1 MNENVVQWVMLRETA
16 FLAKHLHLPL
26 RRKLAEYQTTDYG
39 IIDFACDTANDEVAV
54 VELETEV
61 ASTSKLSSVL
71 NRAPVTRISRRKSRT
86 RSVFSF
92 FMTRWERRRNLRG
105 ACMTK
110 AKSAAWN
117 CGRIP
122 CWILKSLPEM
132 HGRA

>member
-61 ASTSKLSSVL
+61 ASTSKLEFCLEQSARYKNLASQVPHPL
-71 NRAPVTRISRRKSRT
+71 RVFILYDEVGTPPQFARRLHLHRLSPEPALAG
-86 RSVFSF
+86 RS
-92 FMTRWERRRNLRG
+92 
-105 ACMTK
+105 
-110 AKSAAWN
+110 
-117 CGRIP
+117 
-122 CWILKSLPEM
+122 
-132 HGRA
+132 